1 MPLQVWKYHGME
13 ARIVP
18 AENDW
23 HMTIGRIGSGF
34 VDEVV
39 ALQKQVGLSGI

>member
-1 MPLQVWKYHGME
+1 MPLQVWECHGME
-13 ARIVP
+13 SRIAP

-23 HMTIGRIGSGF
+23 LMTIGRIYSGF